1 MSIDDGLASILIN
14 LLFIFFFYLEGLRM
28 LSSDAVALERS
39 RWDTHAIN
47 GAHSRVE
54 MQANIYSGTPS
65 TQVRRWAGSLL
76 STWWTPHSHNSSELK
91 IASYF
96 SRNLSMKNMD
106 LFFFFFLFF
115 LDPYSIGFIYIFHMI
130 MSHVSFCTW
139 NLLKFVTKSCSFWF
153 GFMEPSFFCK
163 KFD

>member
-65 TQVRRWAGSLL
+65 TQVRR
-76 STWWTPHSHNSSELK
+76 
-91 IASYF
+91 
-96 SRNLSMKNMD
+96 
-106 LFFFFFLFF
+106 
-115 LDPYSIGFIYIFHMI
+115 
-130 MSHVSFCTW
+130 
-139 NLLKFVTKSCSFWF
+139 
-153 GFMEPSFFCK
+153 
-163 KFD
+163 